1 MVRYELREA
10 RRLRDL
16 ERVEESRKVL
26 ICHEQGGSQYI
37 PGRFRTAQPTNITL
51 GLSRSLPGY
60 NLFKT
65 ESKCRAI
72 WAKGLNESNIE
83 HKKEMIARAAVT
95 DLEWQDFQKVHR
107 EHEKHLNARLK
118 MVKEAEQKRNAE
130 RVREGERK
138 LAESQRRLQKVAAEW
153 EEEGQRRVEAFDA
166 KCKQSEAKVAA
177 AKEQLFSRS
186 CDRDAYVEQCLARR
200 QANLDVFIGKT
211 LESYHKMEDHM
222 AAINA
227 HKEELEKAN
236 VREAS
241 NKAELAA
248 KERAKVAAM
257 KMEKSRTIGEKV
269 STRFENLDTYLKGRE
284 KERKDFKKER
294 EVQWEKQYGRV
305 KKNVKEMQKE
315 FEEKQYG
322 RVKKNVKEMQKE

>member
-107 EHEKHLNARLK
+107 EHEKHLDARLK
-118 MVKEAEQKRNAE
+118 KVKEAEQKRNAE

-138 LAESQRRLQKVAAEW
+138 LAESQRRLQKVGAETA
-153 EEEGQRRVEAFDA
+153 EG
-166 KCKQSEAKVAA
+166 
-177 AKEQLFSRS
+177 
-186 CDRDAYVEQCLARR
+186 
-200 QANLDVFIGKT
+200 
-211 LESYHKMEDHM
+211 
-222 AAINA
+222 
-227 HKEELEKAN
+227 
-236 VREAS
+236 
-241 NKAELAA
+241 
-248 KERAKVAAM
+248 AAM
-257 KMEKSRTIGEKV
+257 AEMV
-269 STRFENLDTYLKGRE
+269 A
-284 KERKDFKKER
+284 
-294 EVQWEKQYGRV
+294 VQDPLTHS
-305 KKNVKEMQKE
+305 
-315 FEEKQYG
+315 
-322 RVKKNVKEMQKE
+322 